1 MEDYSAEEEE
11 SWYDHQD
18 LEQGERGGEGS
29 GVYPETPGRYSI
41 VGRYHLEKGW
51 AGPGAPSRELDVS

>member
-18 LEQGERGGEGS
+18 LEQGEYIGEGNS
-29 GVYPETPGRYSI
+29 VCPKPLTTTPLLGGI
-41 VGRYHLEKGW
+41 T
-51 AGPGAPSRELDVS
+51 

>member
-29 GVYPETPGRYSI
+29 CVRSQTPGHYPI
-41 VGRYHLEKGW
+41 VGRYHLER
-51 AGPGAPSRELDVS
+51 AGLDLVRPAEHDAS

>member
-1 MEDYSAEEEE
+1 MEEYSAEEEE

-18 LEQGERGGEGS
+18 LGQGERGGEGNI
-29 GVYPETPGRYSI
+29 VCPETPGHYSI

-51 AGPGAPSRELDVS
+51 AGSSVPSRA